1 MGGKNWRSAGRS
13 VIGLWDTAQSALGKP
28 ADQIGYD
35 KAPHLNE
42 DKLFMEPENWE
53 ADKLEQVDS
62 AALTSECS
70 SKYLFG
76 TLQIKLVTNNIYII
90 S

>member
-1 MGGKNWRSAGRS
+1 MALNGKCGGPRSGNAAMGGKNWRSAGRS
-13 VIGLWDTAQSALGKP
+13 VIGLWDTAQSDLGKP

-53 ADKLEQVDS
+53 ADKLE
-62 AALTSECS
+62 
-70 SKYLFG
+70 
-76 TLQIKLVTNNIYII
+76 
-90 S
+90 